1 VFRLYIINQ
10 ILKTEMDKIKSLKLK
25 RLLKELDYIESDYE
39 LRNEIIIDADNEFI
53 NYINSFLLDYP
64 ELKEIY
70 DDKISELN
78 ESIEN
83 SEIIKTDDIPENEVE
98 YINESNLEE
107 DLAEK
112 ELTNELKKIY
122 REIVKIT
129 HPDIVKVKK
138 LNDLYIKATNFY
150 DERNK
155 IGLYKVCEGVG
166 INYEL
171 TEKDVELIEY
181 NINSLK
187 SRIGFLEST
196 FTWKWYNT
204 EDENEK
210 NKILLDY
217 VRLRIS

>member
-1 VFRLYIINQ
+1 
-10 ILKTEMDKIKSLKLK
+10 MDKIKSLKLK

-39 LRNEIIIDADNEFI
+39 LRNEIIVDADNEFI

-70 DDKISELN
+70 DNKISELN

-83 SEIIKTDDIPENEVE
+83 LEIIKTDESEIEVE

-171 TEKDVELIEY
+171 TEKD
-181 NINSLK
+181 K
-187 SRIGFLEST
+187 
-196 FTWKWYNT
+196 
-204 EDENEK
+204 
-210 NKILLDY
+210 
-217 VRLRIS
+217 